1 MFSSFAELANLRGGM
16 SDDIAP
22 WPRRNALAAR
32 TSLGLA
38 NANFLLRFSALLST
52 ILRRGFD
59 LMPRLLDQLARH
71 LSLRWFRLGCFGRVI
86 IVRHYYFPLRFLL
99 VLLFGALTGPFPNV
113 A

>member
-22 WPRRNALAAR
+22 CPRKKALAAR

-38 NANFLLRFSALLST
+38 SANFLLRFAALLGT
-52 ILRRGFD
+52 VLRRGFD
-59 LMPRLLDQLARH
+59 LLPRLTDLLANLFCRRR
-71 LSLRWFRLGCFGRVI
+71 LRRFRPLVG
-86 IVRHYYFPLRFLL
+86 HYYFPLRFLL